1 MHTWPFQ
8 ENLNAPLYCFKSC
21 WNEILLEF
29 STLKTL
35 SSEQNQPWVSA
46 LRCLSWWSHTQQC
59 LYLPSAAVVC
69 HPWRCFAATWVC
81 NFPGEPSLYLSSSV
95 SHPRPVSPAV
105 KWSID
110 GPVRAPAVG
119 RVPAGARLHPTRSG
133 PDHRTT
139 WQKISHSSG
148 NRSMR
153 VIEDKPGE
161 LQWSHDSTD
170 MNVMRFLTLF
180 LIYITIQILMMGKQ
194 QKNLIICND

>member
-1 MHTWPFQ
+1 M
-8 ENLNAPLYCFKSC
+8 C
-21 WNEILLEF
+21 WNEILQIACF
-29 STLKTL
+29 STARVFHIEDFLIWTE
-35 SSEQNQPWVSA
+35 SAVSFGA

-59 LYLPSAAVVC
+59 LYLPSAAEVC

-81 NFPGEPSLYLSSSV
+81 NFPREWLLYLSSSMF
-95 SHPRPVSPAV
+95 HPRPVSPAV

-110 GPVRAPAVG
+110 GPIRAPAVG

-153 VIEDKPGE
+153 VIEVKLGE
-161 LQWSHDSTD
+161 IQWSHDSTD
-170 MNVMRFLTLF
+170 MNIIHLRPNELPDFPATLAASWRLLF
-180 LIYITIQILMMGKQ
+180 ESLWFRAVSYFTS
-194 QKNLIICND
+194 